1 MAPGFVMDALHS
13 CNDEWVRRVKN
24 ESSVGGG
31 NICRACH
38 SQGRERRGLPAS
50 VMGKTSRFPG
60 HGPCLFIY
68 FSSDTFPL
76 GEQKCEIDT
85 VSFESRELIVAE
97 QQSSLIICFQTCGC
111 LLGFLSYF
119 MAHFQRFLLNQ
130 ANSVCIPYH
139 ISEKL
144 GRVSEPCKFL
154 L

>member
-13 CNDEWVRRVKN
+13 CNNEWVRRVKN

-31 NICRACH
+31 NICRVCH

-76 GEQKCEIDT
+76 GEQK
-85 VSFESRELIVAE
+85 
-97 QQSSLIICFQTCGC
+97 
-111 LLGFLSYF
+111 
-119 MAHFQRFLLNQ
+119 M
-130 ANSVCIPYH
+130 
-139 ISEKL
+139 
-144 GRVSEPCKFL
+144 
-154 L
+154 